1 MAVIIK
7 VTSKTKPKA
16 IKQALSKRKKH
27 TPSQKTLADFY
38 GALPKTFED
47 GLTYQKRLRDEWQ
60 G

>member
-7 VTSKTKPKA
+7 VNSKTKPKA
-16 IKQALSKRKKH
+16 IQQALSKREKSK
-27 TPSQKTLADFY
+27 PIQKTLADFY